1 MIAIIFAVC
10 NAIAEWTGVADSGFG
25 VMMGGVFIV
34 GAAFKNFGLLVANIA
49 LGIGNAIAAL
59 GSNIMTAF
67 HNAISSVQAWWYD
80 LLSDALYVIEGICEA
95 LNKLP
100 FVEFDYSGISSAA
113 EDYAAKAADAV
124 GNKEDYKDIG
134 DAFDKGFN
142 TFDTFQDGWIN
153 NAFDAGAAWGDGIA
167 DTVGNFSLSDLFGGT
182 DVPNPDDY
190 VSGLLYLSLLRFYCF
205 EETPCP

>member
-1 MIAIIFAVC
+1 
-10 NAIAEWTGVADSGFG
+10 
-25 VMMGGVFIV
+25 
-34 GAAFKNFGLLVANIA
+34 
-49 LGIGNAIAAL
+49 
-59 GSNIMTAF
+59 MTAF

-113 EDYAAKAADAV
+113 EDYAAKAADAA

-153 NAFDAGAAWGDGIA
+153 DAFDAGAAWGDGIA
-167 DTVGNFSLSDLFGGT
+167 DTVSNFNLSDLFGT
-182 DVPNPDDY
+182 NDNIPNPDDY
-190 VSGLLYLSLLRFYCF
+190 TSGVDDVIKNSGMPDEKNRKLWV
-205 EETPCP
+205 